1 MTKTYNPGINLSKF
15 YLVITFSSTRF
26 PTDVAY
32 QNVNG
37 VGWGL
42 IEQTPQ
48 FFQQYIYITWDSWC
62 INPSL
67 NTRKINLRLTK
78 DTYTEI
84 LRAHWLGIH
93 VVFIVWISQSNPHFV
108 AARISMVF
116 RHWISQ
122 SILYGTVRIPIVQT
136 LINMFFTIN
145 FPNFSQTC
153 YLSHRLV
160 QTIHYCPVIFWVNWV
175 NELNKQT
182 NAYRTTLH
190 WFTLDW
196 KHFKRLIGI
205 LEVYSSIP

>member
-1 MTKTYNPGINLSKF
+1 MAETAALEAKIHQLQIQYTTWNSKYSGIFRPQNTIGFREYSVIF
-15 YLVITFSSTRF
+15 RVFGLVSIQSS
-26 PTDVAY
+26 
-32 QNVNG
+32 
-37 VGWGL
+37 
-42 IEQTPQ
+42 IH
-48 FFQQYIYITWDSWC
+48 
-62 INPSL
+62 SL
-67 NTRKINLRLTK
+67 NII
-78 DTYTEI
+78 EH
-84 LRAHWLGIH
+84 AHWLGIH

-196 KHFKRLIGI
+196 KPFKRLIVI